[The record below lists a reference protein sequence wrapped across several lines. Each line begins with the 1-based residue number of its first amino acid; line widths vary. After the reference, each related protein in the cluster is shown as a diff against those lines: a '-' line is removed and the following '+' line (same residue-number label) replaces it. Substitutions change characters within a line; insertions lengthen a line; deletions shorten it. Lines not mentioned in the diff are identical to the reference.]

1 MPASIEHKFLTA
13 VRHFNNTILAKPG
26 YANRTNANHRKLIR
40 LGEEVVTHARNVARK
55 YHVAKRHTNFN
66 YTLSAQNALNME
78 RNRLR
83 ELAEIER
90 VIRAAQREHG
100 NQRNVARI
108 VLNQLHGV
116 KKKVMNNYGNNLRK
130 LYAQRNRT

>member
-13 VRHFNNTILAKPG
+13 VRHFNNTLLEKPG
-26 YANRTNANHRKLIR
+26 YANRTNANHKKLVR
-40 LGEEVVTHARNVARK
+40 LSGEVVTHAQNVARK
-55 YHVAKRHTNFN
+55 YHTARKRTNFN
-66 YTLSAQNALNME
+66 YTLSAQSALNME

-90 VIRAAQREHG
+90 IIRAAQREHG
-100 NQRNVARI
+100 NHRNVARI
-108 VLNQLHGV
+108 VLNKLQGV

-130 LYAQRNRT
+130 LYAERNRT